1 MGRNR
6 RFQLETREFKMEI
19 RYALVKELPGME
31 YDAAVARTTESLADE
46 GFGVLTEI
54 DVKATLKKKLD
65 VDFKRYIILGAC
77 NPKLAH
83 QAMSGEPFIG
93 VLLPCNVLVMEREG
107 GGSIVAALKPTAAF
121 SLVDNPDV
129 APIAEEVEEKMRRML
144 DRLG

>member
-1 MGRNR
+1 
-6 RFQLETREFKMEI
+6 MEI

-31 YDAAVARTTESLADE
+31 YDDAVARATESLADE
-46 GFGVLTEI
+46 GFGILTEI

-77 NPKLAH
+77 NPQLAH

-129 APIAEEVEEKMRRML
+129 APIAEQVEEKMRRML

>member
-1 MGRNR
+1 
-6 RFQLETREFKMEI
+6 MEI

-31 YDAAVARTTESLADE
+31 YDDAVIRATESLADE

-65 VDFKRYIILGAC
+65 VDFKRYVILGAC
-77 NPKLAH
+77 NPQLACE
-83 QAMSGEPFIG
+83 AMTGEPFIG

-129 APIAEEVEEKMRRML
+129 APIAEQVEEKMRRVL

>member
-1 MGRNR
+1 
-6 RFQLETREFKMEI
+6 MEI

-31 YDAAVARTTESLADE
+31 YDDAVVRATESLAEE

-54 DVKATLKKKLD
+54 DVKATLKKKID
-65 VDFKRYIILGAC
+65 VDFRRYIILGAC
-77 NPKLAH
+77 NPQLAH
-83 QAMSGEPFIG
+83 QAMTGEPFIG
-93 VLLPCNVLVMEREG
+93 VLLPCNVLVMERDG

-129 APIAEEVEEKMRRML
+129 APIAEQVEEKMRRVL

>member
-1 MGRNR
+1 
-6 RFQLETREFKMEI
+6 MEI

-31 YDAAVARTTESLADE
+31 YDDAVVRATASLAEE

-65 VDFKRYIILGAC
+65 VDFKRYVILGAC
-77 NPKLAH
+77 NPQLAH
-83 QAMSGEPFIG
+83 RAMTGEPFIG

-107 GGSIVAALKPTAAF
+107 GGSIVAAFKPTAGF

-129 APIAEEVEEKMRRML
+129 APIAEEVESRLRRVL
-144 DRLG
+144 DRLV